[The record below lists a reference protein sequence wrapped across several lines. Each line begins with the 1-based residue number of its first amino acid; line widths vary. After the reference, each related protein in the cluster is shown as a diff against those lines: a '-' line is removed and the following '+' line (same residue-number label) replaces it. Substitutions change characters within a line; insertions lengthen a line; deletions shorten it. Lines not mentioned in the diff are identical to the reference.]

1 MTRSSRATH
10 PFAFAFAFAV
20 AAASG
25 ATAPSE
31 DLTALLR
38 RLSEHSARLQELRR
52 TGKVTMTTRT
62 EQLDGKGR
70 VESQTELVERV
81 FFRDGAEVRE
91 LLRLAKNGKDVTAE
105 ERGKRA
111 KKEKRGSSSLQLSV
125 ASPFGAE
132 EAGKYRF
139 TIRPPEASHPSL
151 VQIHFEPVG
160 EPSPAVNVGEALVDP
175 AAGSPIR
182 IRCHPSVNPRHVS
195 RMEIEMRYEAETPY
209 GPALSAV
216 SIEGVGGILFIKKG
230 FRTTVTFSGD
240 ALKSAP

>member
-70 VESQTELVERV
+70 VES
-81 FFRDGAEVRE
+81 
-91 LLRLAKNGKDVTAE
+91 
-105 ERGKRA
+105 
-111 KKEKRGSSSLQLSV
+111 
-125 ASPFGAE
+125 
-132 EAGKYRF
+132 
-139 TIRPPEASHPSL
+139 
-151 VQIHFEPVG
+151 
-160 EPSPAVNVGEALVDP
+160 
-175 AAGSPIR
+175 
-182 IRCHPSVNPRHVS
+182 
-195 RMEIEMRYEAETPY
+195 
-209 GPALSAV
+209 
-216 SIEGVGGILFIKKG
+216 
-230 FRTTVTFSGD
+230 
-240 ALKSAP
+240 